1 MDALRL
7 SLLLFGAFA
16 IGGIYLWSSHVQH
29 KRREQN
35 IGWEGPDSHTV
46 SDVVIGDEKTET
58 ENENFSN
65 SYLNNFD
72 TNFDRGGELLFTTQD
87 AADEAIAEKIFT
99 QDIASESIHFN
110 DTGEFASLSD
120 TINEVTRSKRNKG
133 DNVDTSVD
141 ADNTEDDPQTPSIFV
156 KPKVYQSK
164 LDETRSHIKAVHQK
178 EQNTASPSSPSL
190 RKGAKASG
198 NGLVIVINLLARPGL
213 KFKGEKI
220 LRSVEN
226 SGLKYGEMDIF
237 HFTSASTSLNSEP
250 DEASSNL
257 HMFSLTNIV
266 NPGTFDKSKM
276 STLTTPGLSLFM
288 QLPGPEDGIKTFE
301 KMLNIAQNLKKELDG
316 ELCDETRSAL
326 TYQTISH
333 LKERIKEY
341 CFKYQHV

>member
-16 IGGIYLWSSHVQH
+16 IGGIYLWSSHVQQ

-46 SDVVIGDEKTET
+46 SNVIINNEKT
-58 ENENFSN
+58 ENENFN
-65 SYLNNFD
+65 NNYANNFD
-72 TNFDRGGELLFTTQD
+72 RNFDRGGELLFTSED
-87 AADEAIAEKIFT
+87 ATDTDVAEKIFT
-99 QDIASESIHFN
+99 QDIASESIRFN
-110 DTGEFASLSD
+110 DTGELASLSD
-120 TINEVTRSKRNKG
+120 TINEVTRSNRNKG
-133 DNVDTSVD
+133 ATDDID
-141 ADNTEDDPQTPSIFV
+141 AASESSEDDPQTPSIFI

-178 EQNTASPSSPSL
+178 EQNVSSAK
-190 RKGAKASG
+190 KGAKASG

-220 LRSVEN
+220 LNSVEN
-226 SGLKYGEMDIF
+226 SGLKYGDMNIF
-237 HFTSASTSLNSEP
+237 HFASDNKSLNSESDKP
-250 DEASSNL
+250 SSNIP
-257 HMFSLTNIV
+257 MFSLTNIV
-266 NPGTFDKSKM
+266 NPGTFDKSNM
-276 STLTTPGLSLFM
+276 STLMTPGLSLFM
-288 QLPGPEDGIKTFE
+288 QLPGPEDGLKTFE

-341 CFKYQHV
+341 CFKYQHA